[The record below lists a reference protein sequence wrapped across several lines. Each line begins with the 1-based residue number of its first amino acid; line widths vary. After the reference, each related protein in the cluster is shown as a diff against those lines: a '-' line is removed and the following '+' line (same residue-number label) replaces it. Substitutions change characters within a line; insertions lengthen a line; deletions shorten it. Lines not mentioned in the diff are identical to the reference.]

1 MSSVQ
6 SGIRKLHFVY
16 MSKDWDKSKPQ
27 HERKSNNYLVYV
39 RHWDYPDSFML
50 LAIIAPNA
58 HETIDRALPALTDM
72 AEEFNA
78 LNREDLSNLTWY

>member
-1 MSSVQ
+1 MCPLFNLELESFILFICQ
-6 SGIRKLHFVY
+6 KTGISQNLSMKEKVTTILF
-16 MSKDWDKSKPQ
+16 M
-27 HERKSNNYLVYV
+27 LGTGIIL
-39 RHWDYPDSFML
+39 DSFML

-78 LNREDLSNLTWY
+78 LKS